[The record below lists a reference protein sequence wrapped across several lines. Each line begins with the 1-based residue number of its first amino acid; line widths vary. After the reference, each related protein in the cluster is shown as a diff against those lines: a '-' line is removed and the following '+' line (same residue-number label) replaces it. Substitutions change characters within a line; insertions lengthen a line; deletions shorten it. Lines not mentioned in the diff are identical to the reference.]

1 MALTAQQTLGQP
13 QARDMTNTNTTEELA
28 KFGALA
34 DRWWD
39 TDGAMRPLHDI
50 NPLRLDYID
59 ERGQLDG
66 ARVLDIGCGAGI
78 LSEAMARRGAT
89 VTGLDLSEPLIE
101 AARAHA
107 AESGLNID
115 YQLVASRD
123 LAADMAGQ
131 FDIVICMEM
140 LEHVDEPDTIV
151 DDCAQLVTPG
161 GAVFFSTLN
170 RTLKARVLAIG
181 GAEYVLG
188 LLPKGTHDFDK
199 FIKPSELAGWARH
212 SGLDVHAIDGM
223 RYNPFTHHAALES
236 SPDVNYFMYTTRPDN
251 PQ

>member
-1 MALTAQQTLGQP
+1 
-13 QARDMTNTNTTEELA
+13 MTNTDTTDELA

-39 TDGAMRPLHDI
+39 TDGDMRPLHDI

-59 ERGQLDG
+59 KRAPLAG

-78 LSEAMARRGAT
+78 LSEAMARRGAN
-89 VTGLDLSEPLIE
+89 VTGLDLAGPLIE
-101 AARAHA
+101 AARVHA
-107 AESGLNID
+107 EQSGLAID
-115 YQLVASRD
+115 YRLVASRD
-123 LAADMAGQ
+123 LAADMAGE

-140 LEHVDEPDTIV
+140 LEHVDEPRTVV
-151 DDCAQLVTPG
+151 DDCALLVRPG
-161 GAVFFSTLN
+161 GAVFFSTIN
-170 RTLKARVLAIG
+170 RTIKARLLAIG

-188 LLPKGTHDFDK
+188 LLPKGTHDYDK

-223 RYNPFTHHAALES
+223 RYNPFTHHAALEAR
-236 SPDVNYFMYTTRPDN
+236 PDVNYFMHATRPDD
-251 PQ
+251 PR